1 MRGLA
6 VVFLLCS
13 MVLLCGCKTIT
24 PEAKEDLAKPVNCST
39 AAQDIQALEAE
50 KASTAKKIGAGI
62 RMIVPTTAVVG
73 ILSGDYGNRVN
84 VATGQYNKDIDAK
97 IQEIRSSCGMK

>member
-1 MRGLA
+1 MLY
-6 VVFLLCS
+6 
-13 MVLLCGCKTIT
+13 GCKTIT
-24 PEAKEDLAKPVNCST
+24 PKAKQDLAKPVNCET
-39 AAQDIQALEAE
+39 AAQDVQALESE

-62 RMIVPTTAVVG
+62 RMIVPATAVTG

-97 IQEIRSSCGMK
+97 IREIQSSCGMK